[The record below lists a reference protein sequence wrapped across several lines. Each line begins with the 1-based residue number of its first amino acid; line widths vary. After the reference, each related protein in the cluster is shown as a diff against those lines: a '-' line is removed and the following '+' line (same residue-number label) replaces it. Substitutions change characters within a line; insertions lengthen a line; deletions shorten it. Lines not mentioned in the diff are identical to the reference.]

1 MEFTFT
7 NELNESQTL
16 RLFETVKQQ
25 QENFLQSKFGQAVNA
40 AIDGGLKAILPSFI
54 EEEVIDIKN
63 VLLNEG
69 LAEGIQTAV
78 NTAIEKG
85 KEIIGMA
92 TGNIESIDQ
101 IENLSKDGKLIKG
114 VANVLETVVDKM
126 VKNDSTKETIGNIIK
141 AGENII
147 LNSAEK
153 NIENLIEDQVKGV
166 SKVKEAIDNWKKYY
180 EKQNFSKMETE
191 YKKIKSGMK
200 QVMALENVI
209 NEANEIENIH
219 NLIKNN
225 GNSFDLSEEALE
237 VAKKLM

>member
-1 MEFTFT
+1 MELTFT
-7 NELNESQTL
+7 NELNESQTI

-25 QENFLQSKFGQAVNA
+25 QDNFLQSKFGQAVNM
-40 AIDGGLKAILPSFI
+40 AIDGGLKAILPNFI
-54 EEEVIDIKN
+54 EDEVIDIKN
-63 VLLNEG
+63 ALINDG
-69 LAEGIQTAV
+69 LSEGIQTAV

-85 KEIIGMA
+85 KEIIGMT
-92 TGNIESIDQ
+92 TGNIKSIDQ

-114 VANVLETVVDKM
+114 VADVLETVVDKM

-153 NIENLIEDQVKGV
+153 NIENLISNQVKGV
-166 SKVKEAIDNWKKYY
+166 SQVKEAIDNWKKYY
-180 EKQNFSKMETE
+180 EKQNFNKMETE

-200 QVMALENVI
+200 QIMALEEVI
-209 NEANEIENIH
+209 TEANEIENIH

-225 GNSFDLSEEALE
+225 GNSFDLTEEALE
-237 VAKKLM
+237 LAKKLR